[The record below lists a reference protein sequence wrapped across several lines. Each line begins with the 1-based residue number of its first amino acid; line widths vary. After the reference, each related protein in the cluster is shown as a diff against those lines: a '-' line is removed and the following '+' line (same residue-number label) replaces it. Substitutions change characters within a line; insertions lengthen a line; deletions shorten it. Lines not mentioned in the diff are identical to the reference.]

1 MKMLISSPEHPES
14 RAPTAT
20 LRFFRIFA
28 QERVIPLPQQHQEPS
43 RSVIAAGQP
52 NLTYAAAPRPLELP

>member
-1 MKMLISSPEHPES
+1 MKMLISTPEDPES

-28 QERVIPLPQQHQEPS
+28 PERVIPLPQQHQEPS
-43 RSVIAAGQP
+43 RSVIAAEEP
-52 NLTYAAAPRPLELP
+52 NLTYAAAPRQLNLP